1 MKSIFDPYEPTI
13 PETTGEI
20 YDLLGWMMLNAPRFE
35 DKDGLFAGRSIE
47 TEFFALNEGWKK
59 VRKKLGE
66 ERYARAIELTAR
78 MKALFEADPN
88 DENGKA
94 AEGCKVIWELEDIIK
109 ASNDRKRK
117 GVGQ

>member
-1 MKSIFDPYEPTI
+1 
-13 PETTGEI
+13 
-20 YDLLGWMMLNAPRFE
+20 
-35 DKDGLFAGRSIE
+35 
-47 TEFFALNEGWKK
+47 
-59 VRKKLGE
+59 
-66 ERYARAIELTAR
+66 